1 MSFRAWLGIVNASL
15 AATRQ
20 SLDAMERLAAGWEA
34 DAAARSAEP
43 WHWTSANTIVR
54 DLATMR
60 VREFGT
66 GGTGP
71 GVILI
76 APFALHTATIAD
88 LAPGH
93 SVIEAL
99 QRAGITRIWLTEWR
113 SADATRRHQSID
125 ACLADL
131 NVVVDDFGA
140 PAPLAGL
147 CQGGMLAA
155 IYAARFPD
163 KVDRLAMIGA
173 PIDVAAAPSVLT
185 ETVTQTPP
193 SSVEAMLAQGDGLVR
208 GRLMMDLWPSANAGD
223 EALAAILQRRDVP
236 PALRAR
242 YLSWNEDVVDL
253 PGAFYRETVEW
264 IFRENRLAE
273 GNFPALGQEVGIS
286 AIRCPLFLVAAAD
299 DEIVSP
305 PQLLS
310 IASRVASTPADIV
323 ARTVQGPHLIL
334 FIVLY
339 ILRTTWPEIAA
350 FLSQASGQP
359 ASPRKRK
366 ASVRPRSRDSRAPG
380 ATPAGAGTV

>member
-34 DAAARSAEP
+34 DVAARSAEP
-43 WHWTSANTIVR
+43 WRWTSANTVVR
-54 DLATMR
+54 DLGTMR
-60 VREFGT
+60 VREFAT
-66 GGTGP
+66 GGKGP

-99 QRAGITRIWLTEWR
+99 QAAGMARIWLTEWR

-131 NVVVDDFGA
+131 NVVVDDFGV

-163 KVDRLAMIGA
+163 KVDRLALVGA
-173 PIDVAAAPSVLT
+173 PIDVAAAPSMLT
-185 ETVTQTPP
+185 ETVAQTPP
-193 SSVEAMLAQGDGLVR
+193 SAVEAMLAQGDGLVR
-208 GRLMMDLWPSANAGD
+208 GRLMMDLWPSATTDTA
-223 EALAAILQRRDVP
+223 ALAAILQRRSVP
-236 PALRAR
+236 SAVRAR
-242 YLSWNEDVVDL
+242 YLSWNDDVVDL
-253 PGAFYRETVEW
+253 PGAFYRETVDW
-264 IFRENRLAE
+264 IFRGNRLA
-273 GNFPALGQEVGIS
+273 GGTFPALGRDVGIA
-286 AIRCPLFLVAAAD
+286 AIRCPLFLAAAAD

-323 ARTVQGPHLIL
+323 SRTVDGRHLSL
-334 FIVLY
+334 FMGHEVL
-339 ILRTTWPEIAA
+339 RKTWPDIAA
-350 FLSQASGQP
+350 FLSRDTRQP
-359 ASPRKRK
+359 TSPRKSK
-366 ASVRPRSRDSRAPG
+366 AATGPRSSAVPR
-380 ATPAGAGTV
+380 

>member
-20 SLDAMERLAAGWEA
+20 SLDAMERLAAGW
-34 DAAARSAEP
+34 DTGQSVSPAES
-43 WHWTSANTIVR
+43 WCWTSANTVVR

-60 VREFGT
+60 VREFGA
-66 GGTGP
+66 GTKGP
-71 GVILI
+71 GAILI
-76 APFALHTATIAD
+76 APFALHRATIAD

-99 QRAGITRIWLTEWR
+99 LEAGMARIWLTEWR

-163 KVDRLAMIGA
+163 KVGRLALVGA
-173 PIDVAAAPSVLT
+173 PIDVAAAPSLLT
-185 ETVTQTPP
+185 ETVAQTPP
-193 SSVEAMLAQGDGLVR
+193 SAVEAMLAQGDGLVR
-208 GRLMMDLWPSANAGD
+208 GRLMMDLWPSTNADD
-223 EALAAILQRRDVP
+223 EALSTVLQRHSVP
-236 PALRAR
+236 TPLRER
-242 YLSWNEDVVDL
+242 YLSWNGDVVDL
-253 PGAFYRETVEW
+253 PGVFYRETVDW
-264 IFRENRLAE
+264 IFRENRLA
-273 GNFPALGQEVGIS
+273 GGRFPALGKEVGIG
-286 AIRCPLFLVAAAD
+286 AIRCPLFLAAAAD

-310 IASRVASTPADIV
+310 IASRVASPPADILS
-323 ARTVQGPHLIL
+323 RTVEGRHLVL
-334 FIVLY
+334 FMGQQVL
-339 ILRTTWPEIAA
+339 RQTWPDIAA
-350 FLSQASGQP
+350 FLAGKTGHATP
-359 ASPRKRK
+359 PRKQETSTGPSSR
-366 ASVRPRSRDSRAPG
+366 RGPR
-380 ATPAGAGTV
+380 

>member
-43 WHWTSANTIVR
+43 WRWTSANTVVR
-54 DLATMR
+54 DFATMR
-60 VREFGT
+60 VREFAT
-66 GGTGP
+66 GGKGP

-99 QRAGITRIWLTEWR
+99 QTAGMARIWLTEWR

-131 NVVVDDFGA
+131 NVVVDDFGV

-155 IYAARFPD
+155 IYAARFPA
-163 KVDRLAMIGA
+163 KVDRLALVGA

-185 ETVTQTPP
+185 ETVAQTPP
-193 SSVEAMLAQGDGLVR
+193 SAVEAMLAQGDGLVR
-208 GRLMMDLWPSANAGD
+208 GRLMMDLWPSATAD
-223 EALAAILQRRDVP
+223 TAALAAILQRRSVP
-236 PALRAR
+236 AAVQAR
-242 YLSWNEDVVDL
+242 YLSWNDDVVDL
-253 PGAFYRETVEW
+253 PGAFYRETVDW

-273 GNFPALGQEVGIS
+273 GSFPALGKEVGIA

-323 ARTVQGPHLIL
+323 SRTVEGRHLSL
-334 FIVLY
+334 FMGQEV
-339 ILRTTWPEIAA
+339 LRTTWPEIAA
-350 FLSQASGQP
+350 FLSRDTGQP

-366 ASVRPRSRDSRAPG
+366 ASAGPRSRDSRATG
-380 ATPAGAGTV
+380 AIPDA